1 MTWPQ
6 AFAIFGVCIVNGLFV
21 VAIYGMFRLFR
32 SEDKTTRD
40 ILRASRDPAWKVGD
54 KDLF

>member
-6 AFAIFGVCIVNGLFV
+6 AFAIFGVCIVFA
-21 VAIYGMFRLFR
+21 VAIHGMFRWFR

-40 ILRASRDPAWKVGD
+40 ILRATRDPAWRVGD